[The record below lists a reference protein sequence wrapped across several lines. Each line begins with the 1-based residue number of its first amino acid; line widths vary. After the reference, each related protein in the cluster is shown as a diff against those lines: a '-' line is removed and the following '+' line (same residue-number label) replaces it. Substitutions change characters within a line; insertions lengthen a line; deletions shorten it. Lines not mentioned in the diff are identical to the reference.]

1 MKNWLKSLIFAAL
14 LTFATEAAKGQVYT
28 ANYGNSTV
36 SKITSAGV
44 VTDPWATLTS
54 GAYPIAIAVDASGNV
69 YPANYGNSTVSKIT
83 SAGVLTA
90 AWATLTSGASPHGIA
105 VISASS
111 TVKPFLLLPP
121 VIP

>member
-28 ANYGNSTV
+28 ANSGNSTV

-44 VTDPWATLTS
+44 VTDPWATLS
-54 GAYPIAIAVDASGNV
+54 GAPYAIAIDASGNV
-69 YPANYGNSTVSKIT
+69 YTANYANNTVSKIT

-90 AWATLTSGASPHGIA
+90 AWATLSVAPYAIA

>member
-44 VTDPWATLTS
+44 LTAAWATLTS
-54 GAYPIAIAVDASGNV
+54 GAYSYAIAIDASGNV
-69 YPANYGNSTVSKIT
+69 YTANSGNSTVSKIT

-90 AWATLTSGASPHGIA
+90 AWATLTSGAAPYAIA
-105 VISASS
+105 VISAS
-111 TVKPFLLLPP
+111 TVEPFLLLPP

>member
-28 ANYGNSTV
+28 ANYGN
-36 SKITSAGV
+36 
-44 VTDPWATLTS
+44 
-54 GAYPIAIAVDASGNV
+54 N
-69 YPANYGNSTVSKIT
+69 TVSKIT

-90 AWATLTSGASPHGIA
+90 AWATLTSGAAPYAIA
-105 VISASS
+105 VISAS
-111 TVKPFLLLPP
+111 TVEPFLLLPP

>member
-28 ANYGNSTV
+28 ANYGNNTV

-44 VTDPWATLTS
+44 VTDP
-54 GAYPIAIAVDASGNV
+54 
-69 YPANYGNSTVSKIT
+69 
-83 SAGVLTA
+83 
-90 AWATLTSGASPHGIA
+90 WATLTSGASPHGIA